1 MYCIY
6 CGEKLK
12 DGYRFCVSCGKPIK
26 KRSDREAA
34 QSSHV
39 QTFCR
44 PYRKKSKEKRKM
56 TGLLAASVLLLLVI
70 IMGSGL
76 LYSGYRRNEMTAL
89 VYEIDR
95 RIQSEYVSGADLPS
109 YVEYNNALLKA
120 LNYKVVAID
129 RKNHILSL
137 QCTYIDAL
145 GLAEKLDNIMDPTSF
160 YEHAVAVINANSA
173 PVLTD
178 TIRLPYTTSRPLWN
192 YEMSVDFNSDFFNV
206 LSGGAYYSYLDMT
219 ERTEA

>member
-1 MYCIY
+1 MYCVY
-6 CGEKLK
+6 CGKKLK
-12 DGYRFCVSCGKPIK
+12 EGYRFCVSCGKPVK
-26 KRSDREAA
+26 KQSDREAVHP
-34 QSSHV
+34 SHV
-39 QTFCR
+39 QTLRR
-44 PYRKKSKEKRKM
+44 PYRKKSKAKRKKIYLM
-56 TGLLAASVLLLLVI
+56 VASVLPLLI

-89 VYEIDR
+89 ANEIDR

-109 YVEYNNALLKA
+109 YMEYNNALLKA
-120 LNYKVVAID
+120 LNYKVAAID
-129 RKNHILSL
+129 RENHILSL

-145 GLAEKLDNIMDPTSF
+145 GLAEMLENTMDPTAF

-178 TIRLPYTTSRPLWN
+178 TIRLSYAISQPLWK
-192 YEMSVDFNSDFFNV
+192 YEVSVDFNSDFFNV